1 MFYLF
6 LSEWVLTW
14 VLSFCLF
21 ACIRLVAVLSCIGIR
36 LFFRR
41 FVTEQKRSAAYLCSR
56 YACTASYM
64 GDYLLFGSISDGLGK
79 RIENPVF
86 GQRSS

>member
-21 ACIRLVAVLSCIGIR
+21 ACIRPVAVLSCIGIR

-41 FVTEQKRSAAYLCSR
+41 FVTEQKRSAAYLCHR
-56 YACTASYM
+56 YAYAAFYT
-64 GDYLLFGSISDGLGK
+64 DDFLLFGSADDGGGE
-79 RIENPVF
+79 RIESAAF